1 MNSNNISL
9 DLKNV
14 YNKYKYQSSIN
25 NIKSKF
31 ILKRIFGFLAKKQKM
46 RIIKNNNNIKTKLN
60 ININDYK
67 KLYEVVEIE
76 IIPADNKF
84 GRFINILND
93 EEEDNYHIFFN
104 DSKEEIKRTYINQ
117 SDKVKKIRV
126 LYAFI

>member
-1 MNSNNISL
+1 MNSNNIL
-9 DLKNV
+9 LNLNII
-14 YNKYKYQSSIN
+14 YNQYKYQCNIN

-31 ILKRIFGFLAKKQKM
+31 ILKRIFEFLAKKQKM
-46 RIIKNNNNIKTKLN
+46 KIIKNNNNIKNKLN
-60 ININDYK
+60 INIDDYK
-67 KLYEVVEIE
+67 KLYEIVEIE

-93 EEEDNYHIFFN
+93 EEEDNYRIFFN
-104 DSKEEIKRTYINQ
+104 DSKKEIKRTYINQ

>member
-1 MNSNNISL
+1 MNSNNISF
-9 DLKNV
+9 V
-14 YNKYKYQSSIN
+14 YNEYKYQCNIN

-31 ILKRIFGFLAKKQKM
+31 ILKRIFEFLAKKQKM
-46 RIIKNNNNIKTKLN
+46 KIIKNNNNIKNKLN
-60 ININDYK
+60 ITINDYK
-67 KLYEVVEIE
+67 KLYEIVEIE

-104 DSKEEIKRTYINQ
+104 DSKKEIKRTYIHE

>member
-1 MNSNNISL
+1 MNSNNISF
-9 DLKNV
+9 V
-14 YNKYKYQSSIN
+14 YNQYKYQCNIN

-31 ILKRIFGFLAKKQKM
+31 ILKRIFEFLAKKQKM
-46 RIIKNNNNIKTKLN
+46 KIIKNNNNIKNKLN
-60 ININDYK
+60 INIDDYK
-67 KLYEVVEIE
+67 KLYEIVEIE

-104 DSKEEIKRTYINQ
+104 DSKKEIKRTYIHE

-126 LYAFI
+126 PWSSKISL

>member
-1 MNSNNISL
+1 M
-9 DLKNV
+9 
-14 YNKYKYQSSIN
+14 
-25 NIKSKF
+25 
-31 ILKRIFGFLAKKQKM
+31 AKKQKM

-76 IIPADNKF
+76 IIPAGNKF

>member
-1 MNSNNISL
+1 MNSNNISF
-9 DLKNV
+9 V
-14 YNKYKYQSSIN
+14 YNQYKYQCNIN

-31 ILKRIFGFLAKKQKM
+31 ILKRIFEFLAKKQKM
-46 RIIKNNNNIKTKLN
+46 KIIKNNNNIKNKLN
-60 ININDYK
+60 INIDDYK
-67 KLYEVVEIE
+67 KLYEIVEIE

-104 DSKEEIKRTYINQ
+104 DSKKEIKRTYIHE

-126 LYAFI
+126 NN

>member
-1 MNSNNISL
+1 M
-9 DLKNV
+9 K
-14 YNKYKYQSSIN
+14 
-25 NIKSKF
+25 
-31 ILKRIFGFLAKKQKM
+31 
-46 RIIKNNNNIKTKLN
+46 IIKNNNNIKNKLN
-60 ININDYK
+60 ITINDYK
-67 KLYEVVEIE
+67 KLYEIVEIE